1 MRTPLVRIPL
11 VIAAIALAACLGS
24 AQPAAAADRTIVLF
38 GDDNAP
44 GWGPDLGNI
53 TNPGPTLTVDLGD
66 NVTLML
72 TGADNTNLR
81 WYIDYD
87 DDSTHDA
94 NEPRSPQFRNTP
106 TPVQWNFTAD
116 TPWIGITRG
125 PCASHARATC
135 ATVFERAFAIPRRT
149 RRTFSASR
157 RLLSE
162 KRSFCFRMVS
172 FGFFPGR
179 YLSAR
184 TPWARGLH
192 ARTAIFSL

>member
-94 NEPRSPQFRNTP
+94 NEPRSPQFHNTP

-116 TPWIGITRG
+116 TPGTFTYREQNNPDTMNGTITIRNVTGQPPGTPFALDMNLYIVIGLTIG
-125 PCASHARATC
+125 FVALLLVASVYARRKKEQKHPETK
-135 ATVFERAFAIPRRT
+135 E
-149 RRTFSASR
+149 
-157 RLLSE
+157 
-162 KRSFCFRMVS
+162 
-172 FGFFPGR
+172 
-179 YLSAR
+179 
-184 TPWARGLH
+184 
-192 ARTAIFSL
+192 